1 MLPKGQRR
9 KTVKHDYRI
18 ARDAARAAGLEE
30 GINPEHVI
38 APEQEIPVA
47 ERVIPQLD
55 EEDLEA
61 EDGVRGFAADAAAN
75 GMRLDA
81 YLAKAIPDISRSRI
95 QLLADNGQ
103 ISVNGQ
109 KAKSSLKLKGGDQI
123 SIEGEPRPEP
133 LRAFAE
139 DIPLTVVYE
148 DKDIAVIDKPAGMM
162 VHAGAGATD
171 DARNRGTLVNALLGH
186 FGKLSGVGGEERP
199 GIVHRLD
206 KMTSGLIVVAKND
219 AMHRKL
225 AQLFVDRKLDKTYLA
240 LVQGWLRKD
249 AVTLDL
255 PVARDLVHRTRM
267 TTLRRVGLSENKAI
281 YLRDLARHFT
291 SGELDPREWPSLD
304 DETLIA
310 RLVDVKGI
318 GRWTAEMFLIFHE
331 LRPDVFPVDDIG
343 LQKAVALHYRDGARM
358 PVAELRAFGER
369 WAPYRSVAT
378 WYLWRSLDPIAVE
391 Y

>member
-1 MLPKGQRR
+1 MPSKHMLPKGQRR
-9 KTVKHDYRI
+9 RTVKHDYRI

-219 AMHRKL
+219 VMHRKL

-240 LVQGWLRKD
+240 LVQGWLKKD

-255 PVARDLVHRTRM
+255 PIARDLVHRTRM
-267 TTLRRVGLSENKAI
+267 TTLRADGRSAVSHIKVVERIEGRFGKFTLVEVKIDTGRTHQIRVHLQALGHPVVGDTLYGAAGS
-281 YLRDLARHFT
+281 LRDGEERIPLERNFLHAWKLHFSHPST
-291 SGELDPREWPSLD
+291 RKKLEL
-304 DETLIA
+304 
-310 RLVDVKGI
+310 
-318 GRWTAEMFLIFHE
+318 TAELPEKLTQILNMVKE
-331 LRPDVFPVDDIG
+331 PV
-343 LQKAVALHYRDGARM
+343 KSR
-358 PVAELRAFGER
+358 
-369 WAPYRSVAT
+369 
-378 WYLWRSLDPIAVE
+378 
-391 Y
+391 

>member
-9 KTVKHDYRI
+9 RTVKHDYRI

-38 APEQEIPVA
+38 APEPEIPVA

-55 EEDLEA
+55 EEELEA
-61 EDGVRGFAADAAAN
+61 EDGVRSFAADAAAN

-148 DKDIAVIDKPAGMM
+148 DKDVAVIDKPAGMM

-219 AMHRKL
+219 VMHRKL

-240 LVQGWLRKD
+240 LVQGWLKKD
-249 AVTLDL
+249 AVTLEL
-255 PVARDLVHRTRM
+255 PIARDLVHRTRM
-267 TTLRRVGLSENKAI
+267 TTLRADGRSAVSHIKVVERIEGRFGKFTLVEVKIETGRTHQIRVHLQALGHPVVGDTLYGAAGS
-281 YLRDLARHFT
+281 LRDGEERVPLERNFLHAWKLHFSHPST
-291 SGELDPREWPSLD
+291 RKKLEL
-304 DETLIA
+304 
-310 RLVDVKGI
+310 
-318 GRWTAEMFLIFHE
+318 TAEL
-331 LRPDVFPVDDIG
+331 PDKLTQILNMVKEPV
-343 LQKAVALHYRDGARM
+343 KSPR
-358 PVAELRAFGER
+358 
-369 WAPYRSVAT
+369 
-378 WYLWRSLDPIAVE
+378 
-391 Y
+391 

>member
-9 KTVKHDYRI
+9 RTVKHDYRI

-30 GINPEHVI
+30 GIDPEHVV
-38 APEQEIPVA
+38 APEREVPVA

-55 EEDLEA
+55 EENLEA
-61 EDGVRGFAADAAAN
+61 EDGVRSFAADTAAN

-123 SIEGEPRPEP
+123 AIEGEPRPEP

-139 DIPLTVVYE
+139 DIPLTIVYE

-186 FGKLSGVGGEERP
+186 FGKLSDVGGEERP

-206 KMTSGLIVVAKND
+206 KMTSGLIIVAKND
-219 AMHRKL
+219 VMHRKL
-225 AQLFVDRKLDKTYLA
+225 AQVFVDRKLDKTYLA
-240 LVQGWLRKD
+240 LVQGWLKKD

-255 PVARDLVHRTRM
+255 PIARDQVHRTRM
-267 TTLRRVGLSENKAI
+267 TTLRADGRSAVSHIKVVERIEGRFGKFTLVEVRIETGRTHQIRVHLQTLGHPVVGDTLYGASGA
-281 YLRDLARHFT
+281 LRDGEERIPLERNFLHAWKLHFSHPST
-291 SGELDPREWPSLD
+291 RKKLEL
-304 DETLIA
+304 
-310 RLVDVKGI
+310 
-318 GRWTAEMFLIFHE
+318 TAELPDELIHLLNMVKE
-331 LRPDVFPVDDIG
+331 PV
-343 LQKAVALHYRDGARM
+343 KK
-358 PVAELRAFGER
+358 P
-369 WAPYRSVAT
+369 
-378 WYLWRSLDPIAVE
+378 
-391 Y
+391 